1 MTEEGI
7 PVSAIITGANVHDS
21 QCAIPLE
28 RMTEQRITF
37 RYCLMDSAYDAKT
50 ISQFV
55 CAIGRI
61 PLIDHN
67 PRRKDSR
74 EAFDA
79 VTKEHYK
86 KRSVVERANSHLKD
100 WLLPEKLLVRGIKKV
115 SFELM
120 CGVICLPAIKIL
132 EQFILPSLI

>member
-28 RMTEQRITF
+28 RMTEQRINF
-37 RYCLMDSAYDAKT
+37 RSTLMDSAYDAKS

-55 CAIGRI
+55 RDRGRI
-61 PLIDHN
+61 PIIDHN

-86 KRSVVERANSHLKD
+86 KRSVVERANSLCNIH
-100 WLLPEKLLVRGIKKV
+100 
-115 SFELM
+115 
-120 CGVICLPAIKIL
+120 
-132 EQFILPSLI
+132 

>member
-7 PVSAIITGANVHDS
+7 PVSAITTGANVHDS

-28 RMTEQRITF
+28 RMTEQRINFLST
-37 RYCLMDSAYDAKT
+37 LMDSAYDAKS
-50 ISQFV
+50 IFQFV
-55 CAIGRI
+55 RYRGWI
-61 PLIDHN
+61 PIIDHN
-67 PRRKDSR
+67 RRKDLR
-74 EAFDA
+74 EAFDV

-86 KRSVVERANSHLKD
+86 KRSVVERANSHLKY
-100 WLLPEKLLVRGIKKV
+100 WLLPEKLLVRGSKKV

-120 CGVICLPAIKIL
+120 CGVICLAAIKIL

>member
-1 MTEEGI
+1 MPEKNQSTQFI
-7 PVSAIITGANVHDS
+7 
-21 QCAIPLE
+21 
-28 RMTEQRITF
+28 
-37 RYCLMDSAYDAKT
+37 MDSAYDAKS
-50 ISQFV
+50 IFQFV
-55 CAIGRI
+55 QDRGRTPI
-61 PLIDHN
+61 IDHN
-67 PRRKDSR
+67 PKRKDSR

-120 CGVICLPAIKIL
+120 CGVLCLAAIKIL
-132 EQFILPSLI
+132 EQFISPSLI